1 MALNVGELLAYQ
13 PDRESIAKR
22 GHDDDDNDDDEL
34 DRPVRKARI
43 RDGDRY
49 RRPGSAHQ
57 AGMSEEEKAVIL
69 EKLEQEDDMETLD
82 EAALKRMILTFE
94 KRVYRNQEMRI
105 KYPDNPE
112 RFMDS
117 ELELH
122 DTIQELH
129 VIATAPELYHHLVE
143 LNAVQS
149 LCQMLNHENTDISIA
164 LVDLLQEL
172 TDVDT
177 LNESEEGADALI
189 EALLDAQVFG
199 MLVTNLDRLDESVK
213 EEADGVHNTLGVIEN
228 ILEFKA
234 DRAHDAAQQGLMP
247 YLLKRIKAK
256 MPFDANKLY
265 CSEMLAIILQNS
277 EETREQLGELDGIDT
292 LLQQLA
298 TFKRH
303 NPANSEELEMMENLF
318 DCLCSALM
326 LPANRDR
333 FLKGEGLQLMNL
345 MLREKKMSRN
355 SALKVLDHALTGPEG
370 VDNCTKFVDILGLR
384 TIFPLFMKTPK
395 PNKKIG
401 RMKEEHEEHVVSIIA
416 SLLKNVKSNQRQRLL
431 NKFTEADHAKVD
443 RLMELHFKYLDK
455 VGAVDAQIEREKV
468 ALRRQGEEVDEPM
481 EEEFYLRRLNTGL
494 FTLQLLDY
502 IMLEICSTGPASI
515 KPRVMQILNLRGGSI
530 KAIRNIIR
538 EYAANVGDAKSTE
551 TKEAEQQRLLSLVD
565 RF

>member
-1 MALNVGELLAYQ
+1 
-13 PDRESIAKR
+13 
-22 GHDDDDNDDDEL
+22 
-34 DRPVRKARI
+34 
-43 RDGDRY
+43 
-49 RRPGSAHQ
+49 
-57 AGMSEEEKAVIL
+57 
-69 EKLEQEDDMETLD
+69 
-82 EAALKRMILTFE
+82 MISSLTC
-94 KRVYRNQEMRI
+94 
-105 KYPDNPE
+105 
-112 RFMDS
+112 S
-117 ELELH
+117 H
-122 DTIQELH
+122 
-129 VIATAPELYHHLVE
+129 
-143 LNAVQS
+143 
-149 LCQMLNHENTDISIA
+149 ISIA

-213 EEADGVHNTLGVIEN
+213 EEADGVHNTLDWHIFNNMGHRNVSDITLQMYSHRKGLFWNLGKEN
-228 ILEFKA
+228 
-234 DRAHDAAQQGLMP
+234 
-247 YLLKRIKAK
+247 AK

-345 MLREKKMSRN
+345 MLRSKKMSRN

-370 VDNCTKFVDILGLR
+370 VDNCTKFIDILGLR

-468 ALRRQGEEVDEPM
+468 ALRRQGEDVDEPM

>member
-22 GHDDDDNDDDEL
+22 GHDDDDDDDL

-49 RRPGSAHQ
+49 GKPAPAQ
-57 AGMSEEEKAVIL
+57 TAGMSEEEKAVIL

-112 RFMDS
+112 RFMES

-149 LCQMLNHENTDISIA
+149 LL
-164 LVDLLQEL
+164 DLLQEL

-277 EETREQLGELDGIDT
+277 EGKNQRTAGRVGRNRHAAT
-292 LLQQLA
+292 TTSSK

-370 VDNCTKFVDILGLR
+370 VDNCTKFIDILGLR

-468 ALRRQGEEVDEPM
+468 ALRRQGEDVDEPM